1 VRKIDLYLLLM
12 TFIWGTN
19 YTIVKEA
26 FAEVPAQPFNA
37 VRMAI
42 ASAIFV
48 AAILVARR
56 VKRPS
61 IAYTPEPITRRDWAA
76 IAGLALVGHFLYQLC
91 FIGGLARTSVANSSL
106 ILAATPVAI
115 MLLNAARGLEPVGRW
130 HWLGAGLSILGIYF
144 VVGRGAALSSQSL
157 AGDSLMLGGVACWAV
172 YTVGAGRL
180 MARHSPLGVTGLS
193 MALGTVLY
201 LGVMLP
207 QVARVAWS
215 SVSLATWLSLLYS
228 AVFALC
234 VAYMIWYAAVQLI
247 GGTRTSLYSNL
258 VPLVALAVAVLWRG
272 EPLGLFKI
280 AGATLVLAGVAITR
294 AAAHLMSAP
303 AQE

>member
-1 VRKIDLYLLLM
+1 M
-12 TFIWGTN
+12 TLIWGSN

-42 ASAIFV
+42 ASAIFLV
-48 AAILVARR
+48 AIIVARR

-61 IAYTPEPITRRDWAA
+61 VFYTPAPISRKDWAA

-115 MLLNAARGLEPVGRW
+115 MLLNVVRGLERVGLW
-130 HWLGAGLSILGIYF
+130 HWLGAALSIAGIYF
-144 VVGRGAALSSQSL
+144 VVGRGAAISAHSL
-157 AGDSLMLGGVACWAV
+157 TGDALMLGGVACWAV

-201 LGVMLP
+201 VGVMLP
-207 QVARVAWS
+207 QISAVDWMRLGAT
-215 SVSLATWLSLLYS
+215 TWLSLIYS
-228 AVFALC
+228 SVFALC
-234 VAYMIWYAAVQLI
+234 VAYMIWYAAVQQI

-258 VPLVALAVAVLWRG
+258 VPLVALAVAVVWRG
-272 EPLGLFKI
+272 EPLGASKVV
-280 AGATLVLAGVAITR
+280 GAVLVLAGVAITR
-294 AAAHLMSAP
+294 AAAHLISAP